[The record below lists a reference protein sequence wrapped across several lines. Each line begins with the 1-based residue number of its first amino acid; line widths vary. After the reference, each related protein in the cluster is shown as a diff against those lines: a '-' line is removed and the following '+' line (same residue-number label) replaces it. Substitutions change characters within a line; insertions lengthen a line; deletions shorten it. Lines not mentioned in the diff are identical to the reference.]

1 MLSGLFKRR
10 AAPPPPPVAEN
21 PVPQAWPPGHFYSP
35 LASPEDVAAGLR
47 TPSELRG
54 LDLHDEDQPAFLA
67 EIAALLPR
75 LRFPETRTPGR
86 RYFYDNGSF
95 AALDAVC
102 LATMLARF
110 RARRVIEPGSVLWGT
125 GGTRDLADI
134 VERGREGIARLDVAA
149 MAAANQEFHRTIVAR
164 SGSERLN
171 TMMERILA
179 EMRLIFYGMSSDQ
192 TFHQP
197 YIEYNAEIVTYLERG
212 DNAVAADVL
221 THYLAKA
228 EAQLLESATVET
240 VEQVAEPVSR

>member
-1 MLSGLFKRR
+1 MVLDIETGDGPTLKRAETGEWVASILR
-10 AAPPPPPVAEN
+10 RNIAAGTLLPGSKLPEEELAETLGVSRN
-21 PVPQAWPPGHFYSP
+21 TLREGFVTLRSEGIVTRVPNRGVFVKQPTS
-35 LASPEDVAAGLR
+35 EDVR
-47 TPSELRG
+47 EM
-54 LDLHDEDQPAFLA
+54 
-67 EIAALLPR
+67 
-75 LRFPETRTPGR
+75 
-86 RYFYDNGSF
+86 Y
-95 AALDAVC
+95 
-102 LATMLARF
+102 